1 MGKVWRALYQD
12 VITSRR
18 KEVSFW
24 VLLTFLPTF
33 LIARALVH
41 FDPNL
46 FLKTGGTHIHHLTY
60 GIILLAITGF
70 MALTIHGPRWQG
82 WIAALYGVGL
92 ALAFD
97 EFGMWLRLTDDYY
110 IRQSY
115 DAIIAIVAFLLF
127 AVFVAPLW
135 GRFLAHLTG
144 FKKIPIADTNPKG

>member
-1 MGKVWRALYQD
+1 MGNVLRAIYRD

-18 KEVSFW
+18 QEVAFW
-24 VLLTFLPTF
+24 VLLAFLPTF
-33 LIARALVH
+33 LIARALVY
-41 FDPNL
+41 FDPHL

-70 MALTIHGPRWQG
+70 MALTIHAPRWQG

-97 EFGMWLRLTDDYY
+97 EFGMWLRLSDNYY

-115 DAIIAIVAFLLF
+115 DAIIAIGAFLI
-127 AVFVAPLW
+127 FVVYFAPLW
-135 GRFLAHLTG
+135 GRLVMHLMGVRKFPVTSQ
-144 FKKIPIADTNPKG
+144 K